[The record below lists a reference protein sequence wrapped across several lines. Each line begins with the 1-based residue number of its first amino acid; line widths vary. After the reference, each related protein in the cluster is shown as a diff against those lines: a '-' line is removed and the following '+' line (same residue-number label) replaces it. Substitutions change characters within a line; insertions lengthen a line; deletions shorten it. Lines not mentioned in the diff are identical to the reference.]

1 MLSISELLKSLHD
14 DYREIKIKEKQ
25 DFDFNKEDEAY
36 LIKAGEIL
44 SYGDRN
50 LTQLMGKYDPIGF
63 CETILARKKALRYRR
78 ISDLHLLG
86 FNGSK
91 IRKDINDSHVVVK
104 SIIQYSLSRIFENSK
119 SKSHQLFEEGFI
131 HQNIKYLK
139 TIKFSNEDKVF
150 GAGQLARFMYFI
162 ERGKIQLFNRNNKE
176 IKTLSK
182 GESFGESALIMA
194 QSREIS
200 AISEGETIL
209 QAIDAETLSPEIDKG
224 SPLVQLA
231 LFSVLKRLELM
242 NKLRAADA

>member
-1 MLSISELLKSLHD
+1 
-14 DYREIKIKEKQ
+14 
-25 DFDFNKEDEAY
+25 
-36 LIKAGEIL
+36 
-44 SYGDRN
+44 
-50 LTQLMGKYDPIGF
+50 
-63 CETILARKKALRYRR
+63 
-78 ISDLHLLG
+78 
-86 FNGSK
+86 
-91 IRKDINDSHVVVK
+91 
-104 SIIQYSLSRIFENSK
+104 
-119 SKSHQLFEEGFI
+119 
-131 HQNIKYLK
+131 
-139 TIKFSNEDKVF
+139 
-150 GAGQLARFMYFI
+150 MYFI

-176 IKTLSK
+176 IKMLSK

>member
-14 DYREIKIKEKQ
+14 DYREIKIKEKE

-44 SYGDRN
+44 SYGERN

-63 CETILARKKALRYRR
+63 CETILARKKVLRFRR
-78 ISDLHLLG
+78 ISDLDLLG

-139 TIKFSNEDKVF
+139 TMKFSKGDKVF
-150 GAGQLARFMYFI
+150 GAGPEGLANVPDDQVEACI
-162 ERGKIQLFNRNNKE
+162 
-176 IKTLSK
+176 
-182 GESFGESALIMA
+182 ESA
-194 QSREIS
+194 E
-200 AISEGETIL
+200 ECPGECI
-209 QAIDAETLSPEIDKG
+209 
-224 SPLVQLA
+224 
-231 LFSVLKRLELM
+231 FLE
-242 NKLRAADA
+242 AD

>member
-14 DYREIKIKEKQ
+14 DYREIKIKEKEH
-25 DFDFNKEDEAY
+25 FDFNKEDEAY

-63 CETILARKKALRYRR
+63 CETILARKKVLRYRR

-86 FNGSK
+86 FNGPK

-131 HQNIKYLK
+131 HQNIKY
-139 TIKFSNEDKVF
+139 FSCLWTQRRGDFCYGWYVCSPPAGALRRVGDFARRALAHLLWHGF
-150 GAGQLARFMYFI
+150 GY
-162 ERGKIQLFNRNNKE
+162 
-176 IKTLSK
+176 
-182 GESFGESALIMA
+182 
-194 QSREIS
+194 
-200 AISEGETIL
+200 
-209 QAIDAETLSPEIDKG
+209 
-224 SPLVQLA
+224 
-231 LFSVLKRLELM
+231 
-242 NKLRAADA
+242 